1 MKIPVLTRWLEERQL
16 KANLSKFDEFM
27 DFLVDGREG
36 AAGVTVTEKTALHST
51 AVFACVRVLAETI
64 ASLPLPIYRRLD
76 PRGKQRAPEHPLY
89 RILHDQPNPYMTS
102 FAFRETLMGH
112 LGTWGN
118 AYAEIDWTSGGQVK
132 ALWPLRPDRMKEIKY
147 NKAGNLVYV
156 YRLPDGTDKTFLA
169 YQILHIP
176 GMGFDGFM
184 GYSPIRMARDAVGL
198 SLATEEYG
206 ARFFKNGAKPG
217 GVLEHP
223 GKLKNFETLRKSWN
237 EMHQGLH
244 NQHRI
249 AILEEGMKYTQIGIP
264 PNDAQFLE
272 TRKFQKSEIAS
283 IYRVPPH
290 MIADLERAT
299 FSNIEHQS
307 IDFVVH
313 TIRPWLVR
321 WEQAI
326 KQKLFMN
333 LDGGD
338 YFAEF
343 LVDGLLRGDT
353 QSRYAA
359 YSVGRQWGWLSAN
372 DVLEME
378 NRNPIGEQGDI
389 YMVPMNMIPAEQV
402 AIVPEIKEPPTEE
415 DDRSGEPSLEQ
426 RNIRAAMNRARL
438 AKRFEPAIRDAASR
452 VVKREVRDLK
462 RAVKNH
468 LRERD
473 STDFLVYLEDYY
485 KQAPEWIRK
494 TITPVFSTL
503 ADMIQAEAAREV
515 GVEAGM
521 TEELKEFVREYTEAF
536 AARHAGSSGGQ
547 IKALIR
553 DARAQGLD
561 AADLIDERL
570 GEWEEKRPGK
580 VAMNES
586 VQESNAVARFVFV
599 AAGITL
605 LRWVALGSDSCPYCQ
620 EMNGRVVGVDRPFL
634 GNSDTLESDDGRM
647 RINRPTTHPPLHQG
661 CVCAIVPE

>member
-1 MKIPVLTRWLEERQL
+1 MKIPVLTRWLEARQL
-16 KANLSKFDEFM
+16 KADLSKFEEFM

-36 AAGVTVTEKTALHST
+36 AAGVNVTEKTALHST
-51 AVFACVRVLAETI
+51 AVFSCVRVLAETI
-64 ASLPLPIYRRLD
+64 ASLPLPVYRRLE
-76 PRGKQRAPEHPLY
+76 PRGKQRAPEHTLY

-102 FAFRETLMGH
+102 FVFRETLMGH

-118 AYAEIDWTSGGQVK
+118 AYAEIDWTAGGQVK
-132 ALWPLRPDRMKEIKY
+132 SLWPLRPDRMKEIKY
-147 NKAGNLVYV
+147 NEAGNLVYV
-156 YRLPDGTDKTFLA
+156 YRLPDGTDKPFQS

-176 GMGFDGFM
+176 GLGFDGFI
-184 GYSPIRMARDAVGL
+184 GYSPIAMARDAVGL

-223 GKLKNFETLRKSWN
+223 GKLKNPESLRKSWN
-237 EMHQGLH
+237 EMHQGLS

-326 KQKLFMN
+326 KQKLFMS
-333 LDGGD
+333 LEGSQ

-378 NRNPIGEQGDI
+378 NKNPIGEQGDI
-389 YMVPMNMIPAEQV
+389 YLVPMNMVPAEQ
-402 AIVPEIKEPPTEE
+402 AKQMPQINAPEPEE
-415 DDRSGEPSLEQ
+415 NQKAPDVEK
-426 RNIRAAMNRARL
+426 RNINAARNRSRL
-438 AKRFEPAIRDAASR
+438 AKRYELLFQDAAAR
-452 VVKREVRDLK
+452 VVAREVRDLK
-462 RAVKNH
+462 RAVKKH
-468 LRERD
+468 LGERD
-473 STDFLVYLEDYY
+473 STDFYNYMDDYY
-485 KQAPEWIRK
+485 KKAPEWIKK
-494 TITPVFSTL
+494 TMLPVFLSL
-503 ADMIQAEAAREV
+503 GEAVRDAAAQ
-515 GVEAGM
+515 EAGAEPPET
-521 TEELKEFVREYTEAF
+521 TEWIDGYAERYAAQHASSSSGQVAALLTEA
-536 AARHAGSSGGQ
+536 
-547 IKALIR
+547 
-553 DARAQGLD
+553 RAEGLD
-561 AADLIDERL
+561 PAELVDERL
-570 GEWEEKRPGK
+570 NEWEEKRPGK
-580 VAMNES
+580 IASRETVEQCNKI
-586 VQESNAVARFVFV
+586 ARFVFIS
-599 AAGITL
+599 AGVTRL
-605 LRWVALGSDSCPYCQ
+605 MWVAVGSESCPYCQ
-620 EMNGRVVGVDRPFL
+620 ELNGKIVGIQAPFL
-634 GNSDTLESDDGRM
+634 GASETLESDDGRM
-647 RINRPTTHPPLHQG
+647 RINKPAFTPQLHDG
-661 CVCAIVPE
+661 CECQVIPV